1 MPSHQQPFTIE
12 RRNSSGTLLSP
23 EIEVSTPSLR
33 TGASSETSETND
45 FYHLKKESQRRTTLS
60 KVLTTDESKI
70 CDLWLE
76 KLNDEHS
83 NIVAITKHELQKL
96 LHGIREYIMNEKE
109 KQLESCIN
117 GLKEELNYDATAL
130 DHLHLALYSFQDAVI
145 SALRL
150 HSIKPHWMFALD
162 NLVKQAVQACVMI
175 LSPELGANLLGKD
188 PSLIDDESV
197 HNQQQT
203 STDSQEKIAVYD
215 PQHLTSSNTPAMDE
229 DNTSLSSHE
238 CVRLLRDIKESNRKF
253 HHQHLEHQKQSLKA
267 LQSISKELAHFY
279 MGRKRTRRTKY
290 TAGSKKPNR
299 QYKRQYARRST
310 SNMSTYN
317 GGLEEVDEQL
327 EEWLTQND
335 IDEVSKATILN
346 EGFSYEDF
354 IYNMDKFDLMR
365 LELR

>member
-1 MPSHQQPFTIE
+1 MPSHQPFTME

-33 TGASSETSETND
+33 TGAGSETSETND

-76 KLNDEHS
+76 KLHNEHG
-83 NIVAITKHELQKL
+83 NIVAITKSELQKL
-96 LHGIREYIMNEKE
+96 IHGIREYIMNEKE
-109 KQLESCIN
+109 KHLEACIN
-117 GLKEELNYDATAL
+117 SLKEELNYDGAAL
-130 DHLHLALYSFQDAVI
+130 DHLHLALYSFQEAVI
-145 SALRL
+145 SVLRL

-197 HNQQQT
+197 HNQQHT
-203 STDSQEKIAVYD
+203 STDSQEKIIVYETG
-215 PQHLTSSNTPAMDE
+215 HAHSTTPAMDE
-229 DNTSLSSHE
+229 DSTSFSSNE

-267 LQSISKELAHFY
+267 LHNISRELAHFY
-279 MGRKRTRRTKY
+279 MGRKRTRRSKY
-290 TAGSKKPNR
+290 TAVGSKKPNR
-299 QYKRQYARRST
+299 QYKRQYARRSI
-310 SNMSTYN
+310 SSYS
-317 GGLEEVDEQL
+317 GGLQEVDEQL
-327 EEWLTQND
+327 EEWLTRHD
-335 IDEVSKATILN
+335 VDEVSKSVILN

-354 IYNMDKFDLMR
+354 IYNMDKLDLMR